1 MRETVLALRVDS
13 GDIMLCTKRKASGGE
28 CVSVSRMLYYGYSHL
43 VFPRHCLLIST
54 HLVNILHE

>member
-1 MRETVLALRVDS
+1 MRETVLASGVES
-13 GDIMLCTKRKASGGE
+13 GDIITAPNARESGGE

-54 HLVNILHE
+54 HLVNILLE